1 MTVKKRGLWI
11 GLGVF
16 ACLLMVL
23 LSLNHFYVDYLWFNE
38 VGYTDIFFK
47 ELITKLQLGI
57 PIFVVYSLLIFLFIR
72 FLKEKTGLRISSKT
86 SKKSLNTLFNA
97 LLVLGVSFLMT
108 IFTINRI
115 WYEFLE
121 FTNQTSFNIAD
132 PVFNQDLSFY
142 IYTLPFLESVYGILR
157 LLYIIFAIILLVLYG
172 YLSIKN
178 QVNFTDEQ
186 NIDDLKRNS
195 GLFLKNLI
203 TNNMKLV
210 GILLGVFLILLV
222 PQYLFDAF
230 DMLYSNNGIVVG
242 AGASDVEVGLKIVV
256 FKAIL
261 AAVMAVVVI
270 WAGFKKK
277 IRLLLSG
284 PVLLIAVTV
293 IGGLGQ
299 AAYESLI
306 VVPNQLVK
314 EEAYIGYNINFT
326 QTAYD
331 LLDVEVVEFSGD
343 QTLTAEDISEN
354 EVTIENIPI
363 NDQDPTQNMY
373 NSLQGI
379 RNYYQFYDV
388 DVDRYTING
397 EYTQVFLGAREM
409 NNDLLPDE
417 AKTWINQHLKYT
429 HGFGLAM
436 SPVNKTTATGQ
447 PELIIKDI
455 PPTSEYSELNIEE
468 PRIYFGESDDDYIIT
483 NCTTAEFDYP
493 EGENN
498 QETTYSGTAG
508 IQLSLLN
515 RLSFALYYG
524 SPELL
529 LANEI
534 TSDSRM
540 VFRRNIIE
548 RISTIAPFL
557 TYDSDPYLV
566 VADGRLY
573 WIIDAFTSSDSYPY
587 SQSYNEAG
595 DNYIRN
601 SVKVVVDAYN
611 GDVTFYKVEN
621 EPLIDT
627 YGNIYSEWLTDAS
640 QMPEE
645 IKNHTRY
652 SKTLFDIQSEIYKT
666 YHMSNPQ
673 VFYNKE
679 DQWETATQFYETEK
693 VEVVLPSSYI
703 MMKLP
708 DREEEF
714 MLTTTF
720 TPKNKDNMNAWLAG
734 VSDGDDYGK
743 LILYQFPKQQ
753 LIYGPMQIEQRI
765 DQDTTI
771 SPQLTLLSQQ
781 GSRVL
786 RGNMMPIPI
795 ENAIL
800 YVEPVYIQA
809 SSGDNNLPE
818 VKKVILSYQ
827 DQMIM
832 ADSLSEGIEELFGVS
847 TDGQLQTTNTTQT
860 SGDVSTD
867 LITQANTLF
876 NEAQEAQKAG
886 DWALYGQKLDQ
897 LETVLKSMQDQISQ

>member
-1 MTVKKRGLWI
+1 MTVKRRGLWI
-11 GLGVF
+11 SLGVIG
-16 ACLLMVL
+16 CLLMLL

-38 VGYTDIFFK
+38 AGYTEVFLK
-47 ELITKLQLGI
+47 ELITKLQLGL
-57 PIFVVYSLLIFLFIR
+57 PIFLVFSLIMFLFIR
-72 FLKEKTGLRISSKT
+72 FLKEKTWFFSG
-86 SKKSLNTLFNA
+86 SKKTKKSWVTLFNI
-97 LLVLGVSFLMT
+97 LLVLGISLLMT
-108 IFTINRI
+108 IFVINQI

-121 FTNQTSFNIAD
+121 FTNQTSFNVTD
-132 PVFNQDLSFY
+132 PIFDQDLSFY
-142 IYTLPFLESVYGILR
+142 IYTLPFLESLYGIVR
-157 LLYIIFAIILLVLYG
+157 FFYTVFALIMLVLYG
-172 YLSIKN
+172 YLSLKN
-178 QVNFTDEQ
+178 QFDFSDDQKLDE
-186 NIDDLKRNS
+186 LKRNS
-195 GLFLKNLI
+195 GQFLKKLI
-203 TNNMKLV
+203 TANIKMV
-210 GILLGVFLILLV
+210 GALLGVFFILLV
-222 PQYLFDAF
+222 PQFLFDAF
-230 DMLYSNNGIVVG
+230 DTLYSNSGIVIG
-242 AGASDVEVGLKIVV
+242 AGASDVDVGLKVEII
-256 FKAIL
+256 KAVLSL
-261 AAVMAVVVI
+261 AVGLLVI
-270 WAGFKKK
+270 WAGYQKNLK
-277 IRLLLSG
+277 LLISG
-284 PVLLIAVTV
+284 PVALIAVSV
-293 IGGLGQ
+293 IGSLGQ

-331 LLDVEVVEFSGD
+331 LLDVDVVEFSGD
-343 QTLTAEDISEN
+343 QNLTADDITEN
-354 EVTIENIPI
+354 QVTIENIPI
-363 NDQDPTQNMY
+363 NDQDPTKDMY

-388 DVDRYTING
+388 DVDRYMIDG

-409 NNDLLPDE
+409 NNDLLPDD
-417 AKTWINQHLKYT
+417 AKTWVNQHLKYT

-455 PPTSEYSELNIEE
+455 PPTSDYKELAVEE

-498 QETTYSGTAG
+498 QETIYSGTAG

-540 VFRRNIIE
+540 IFRRNIIE

-573 WIIDAFTSSDSYPY
+573 WIIDAFTSSDRYPY
-587 SQSYNEAG
+587 SQSYNEEG
-595 DNYIRN
+595 DNYVRN

-611 GDVTFYKVEN
+611 GDVTFYQVED
-621 EPLIDT
+621 EPLVDT
-627 YGNIYSEWLTDAS
+627 YANIYSDWLTDIS
-640 QMPEE
+640 EMPEA
-645 IKNHTRY
+645 IKVHTRY
-652 SKTLFDIQSEIYKT
+652 SKSLFDIQSEIYKT

-693 VEVVLPSSYI
+693 QEVVLPSSFI

-708 DREEEF
+708 EREEEF

-753 LIYGPMQIEQRI
+753 LVYGPMQIEQRI

-795 ENAIL
+795 ENAIV

-832 ADSLSEGIEELFGVS
+832 ADTLGEGIEQLFGVK
-847 TDGQLQTTNTTQT
+847 TTGQTAQAET
-860 SGDVSTD
+860 SSAGSNVSTN

-886 DWALYGQKLDQ
+886 DWALYGQKLDE
-897 LETVLKSMQDQISQ
+897 LESVLKNMQDQITE

>member
-1 MTVKKRGLWI
+1 MTIKKRGLWI
-11 GLGVF
+11 GLGVA

-23 LSLNHFYVDYLWFNE
+23 LSLNHFYVDYLWFDE
-38 VGYTDIFFK
+38 AGYTEIFFK

-57 PIFVVYSLLIFLFIR
+57 PIFIVLSVIMFFFIR
-72 FLKEKTGLRISSKT
+72 FLKGKIGLTIGDNKT
-86 SKKSLNTLFNA
+86 KKSWITFFYA
-97 LLVLGVSFLMT
+97 LLVLGVSLLMT
-108 IFTINRI
+108 VFVINRI

-121 FTNQTSFNIAD
+121 FTNQT
-132 PVFNQDLSFY
+132 VFNVTDPIFNKDLGFY
-142 IYTLPFLESVYGILR
+142 IYTVPFLES
-157 LLYIIFAIILLVLYG
+157 LYNIIRFFYTGLALIVLVAYG
-172 YLSIKN
+172 YLSLKN
-178 QVNFTDEQ
+178 HFDLSNQQ
-186 NIDDLKRNS
+186 NLEDLKNNS
-195 GLFLKNLI
+195 GRFIKDLI
-203 TNNMKLV
+203 TNNIKLV
-210 GILLGVFLILLV
+210 GILLGIFLILLV
-222 PQYLFDAF
+222 PQYIFEAF
-230 DMLYSNNGIVVG
+230 DLLYSSSGIVVG
-242 AGASDVEVGLKIVV
+242 AGASDVDVGLKVV
-256 FKAIL
+256 IIKAVL
-261 AAVMAVVVI
+261 AFAMGLMVI
-270 WAGFKKK
+270 WAGYQKKF
-277 IRLLLSG
+277 RLLLSG
-284 PVLLIAVTV
+284 PVVLIVITV
-293 IGGLGQ
+293 VGTLGQ

-314 EEAYIGYNINFT
+314 EEAYIAYNINFT

-331 LLDVEVVEFSGD
+331 LLEVEVVEFSGD
-343 QTLTAEDISEN
+343 QTLTAEDIAEN
-354 EVTIENIPI
+354 EITIENIPI
-363 NDQDPTQNMY
+363 NDQDPTQDMY

-388 DVDRYTING
+388 DVDRYMIDD

-417 AKTWINQHLKYT
+417 AKTWVNQHLKYT

-455 PPTSEYSELNIEE
+455 PPSSEYSELTIEE

-493 EGENN
+493 QGENN
-498 QETTYSGTAG
+498 QETIYSGSAG
-508 IQLSLLN
+508 INMSFFN

-534 TSDSRM
+534 TSDSKM
-540 VFRRNIIE
+540 IFRRNLID

-557 TYDSDPYLV
+557 SYDSDPYLV

-573 WIIDAFTSSDSYPY
+573 WIIDAFTSSDRYPY
-587 SQSYNEAG
+587 SQSFNEAG
-595 DNYIRN
+595 DNYVRN

-611 GDVTFYKVEN
+611 GDVTFYQVED

-627 YGNIYSEWLTDAS
+627 FGNIYSEWLTDLS
-640 QMPEE
+640 EMPES
-645 IKNHTRY
+645 IRIHTRY

-693 VEVVLPSSYI
+693 SEVLLPSSYI

-708 DREEEF
+708 EREEEF

-734 VSDGDDYGK
+734 VSDGEDYGK

-795 ENAIL
+795 ENAIV

-827 DQMIM
+827 DRMIM
-832 ADSLSEGIEELFGVS
+832 ADSLGEGIEQLFGVTS
-847 TDGQLQTTNTTQT
+847 DGQPEESSSVQQDGN
-860 SGDVSTD
+860 VSTS
-867 LITQANTLF
+867 LVSQANALF
-876 NEAQEAQKAG
+876 DEAQAAQQAG
-886 DWALYGQKLDQ
+886 DWALYGQKLDE
-897 LETVLKSMQDQISQ
+897 LEAVLKNMQNQTTE